1 MLVLAFV
8 ATVFLAQSTGH
19 IYVHVTDAKTGKP
32 SAGWTVQVTT
42 RAGDVQQ
49 LSDKNG
55 DAIFLTVSTGIARI
69 DVIRDGHLAVCPAV
83 VDVSPDESTVVNVHA
98 RAPRENVT
106 DCNPSQTQLH
116 VRPGVTSDVYDIF

>member
-1 MLVLAFV
+1 MLLALV
-8 ATVFLAQSTGH
+8 ASVFLAQTTGH

-42 RAGDVQQ
+42 RSGDVQQ
-49 LSDKNG
+49 IADKNG

-69 DVIRDGHLAVCPAV
+69 DIMRDGHLAVCPAV

-98 RAPRENVT
+98 REPHEHVT
-106 DCNPSQTQLH
+106 DCNPSSTQLH